1 MLLTIVAFFSGAFL
15 NRRRQVQQWRD
26 HLPSLHYF
34 QPTAR
39 LASFW
44 ECPRCQRAGQWPM
57 NFVLG
62 GHGNHDCPKD
72 PAGALS
78 KLQAHQPI
86 FNAAQEQIP
95 KD

>member
-1 MLLTIVAFFSGAFL
+1 M
-15 NRRRQVQQWRD
+15 QQQRD
-26 HLPSLHYF
+26 HLPSLDYF

-39 LASFW
+39 PASFW
-44 ECPRCQRAGQWPM
+44 ECPKCWKAGQWLM

-62 GHGNHDCPKD
+62 GHRGPDCPKD
-72 PAGALS
+72 LAGALS
-78 KLQAHQPI
+78 KLHAHQLV